1 LSRWCVGPTKIVKVK
16 EKNDIESWMFN
27 GVETE
32 RMKEGEEDN

>member
-1 LSRWCVGPTKIVKVK
+1 VK

>member
-1 LSRWCVGPTKIVKVK
+1 VK

-32 RMKEGEEDN
+32 RMKEGEEEDY